1 MRSVVRVHSS
11 PCTLKKDR
19 GFITK
24 LYVASRNAEHCSIT
38 CRYVISRRIKE
49 HLQVCLDLSYIQC
62 LATYTL
68 YLENCIHQTNHIQDE
83 KTLKIEDKTSV
94 MNAKREAKRIYHK
107 NRMYQTIH
115 KREKACRYNAIYR
128 QGQKGQA
135 IRAQGGCLG
144 TRSR

>member
-11 PCTLKKDR
+11 PCTLKKDK
-19 GFITK
+19 GFKTK

-38 CRYVISRRIKE
+38 CRHVISRRIKE
-49 HLQVCLDLSYIQC
+49 HLQAYLDLSFIQR

-83 KTLKIEDKTSV
+83 KTLKIEDKTSKITV
-94 MNAKREAKRIYHK
+94 EKPLSETGCFQRSI
-107 NRMYQTIH
+107 

-128 QGQKGQA
+128 QGPKGQA